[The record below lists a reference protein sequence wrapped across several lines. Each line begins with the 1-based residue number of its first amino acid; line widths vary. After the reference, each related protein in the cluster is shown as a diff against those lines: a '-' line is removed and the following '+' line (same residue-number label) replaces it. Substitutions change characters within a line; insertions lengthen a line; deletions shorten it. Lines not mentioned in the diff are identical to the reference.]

1 MMRLSFKNI
10 LSIVVVILLA
20 IFPLL
25 NVGTYWTFLLFL
37 FFVYLVLASMWNLL
51 AGYVGL
57 VCLGQSSFI
66 GFAAY
71 TVGALL
77 MVDISPYLA
86 IIVGGIAAAALCV
99 MVSIPL
105 LRMRGIFFAIGTLV
119 VSEALRVFFTNF
131 KPVAETAVWGGAGIP
146 IKAYI
151 SPTELYYIALI
162 LSVISILLLK
172 FVLNSKFGLGLMAI
186 RDNEAAA
193 ISCGVNSFRSKL
205 YAFVF
210 SSFLTGIA
218 ASVFYLFQGH
228 VEPFGAFGMSW
239 NMAMLIAVIIGG
251 MGTLEGPFIGAAIIV
266 FFQQMLAGFAGLSLI
281 LEGIIIVVIILTMP
295 RGIMGVV
302 KSLRAHRT

>member
-1 MMRLSFKNI
+1 MTRPSFKTI
-10 LSIVVVILLA
+10 LPIVVVILLA
-20 IFPLL
+20 VLPLL
-25 NVGTYWTFLLFL
+25 NVGAYWTFLLFL
-37 FFVYLVLASMWNLL
+37 FFIYLVLASMWNLL
-51 AGYVGL
+51 AGYAGL
-57 VCLGQSSFI
+57 VSLGQSSFI

-77 MVDISPYLA
+77 MMDISHYLA
-86 IIVGGIAAAALCV
+86 IIPGGVAAAALCV
-99 MVSIPL
+99 IVSIPL

-119 VSEALRVFFTNF
+119 VSEALRIFFTNF

-151 SPTELYYIALI
+151 SPTALYYLALI
-162 LSVISILLLK
+162 LSLISLLLLK
-172 FVLNSKFGLGLMAI
+172 FILNSKFGLGLMAI

-205 YAFVF
+205 YAFIL

-251 MGTLEGPFIGAAIIV
+251 LGTLEGPLIGAAIIV

-281 LEGIIIVVIILTMP
+281 IEGIIIVVIILTMP
-295 RGIMGVV
+295 KGIMGVV
-302 KSLRAHRT
+302 KNLRAQRA